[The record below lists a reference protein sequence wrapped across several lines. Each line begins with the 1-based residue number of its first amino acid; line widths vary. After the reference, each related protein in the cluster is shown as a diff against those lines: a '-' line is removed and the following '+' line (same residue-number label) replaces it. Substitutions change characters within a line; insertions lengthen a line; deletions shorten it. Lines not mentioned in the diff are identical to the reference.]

1 MVTITTQQELTKYIN
16 SAVIPEVLKVLADE
30 IANIMC
36 AFLVKDGVSLSVAE
50 IVDIKFSKDKMKC
63 YIFANSQIA
72 PSTTGEPSVGGFRKF
87 VSLDGSETYKNK
99 TIAWWVADW
108 LEEGVS
114 SDGFYI
120 GNQPIQPND
129 WFTKTVEYLN
139 KNFKSMARNA
149 LRQVGVKVKTI

>member
-1 MVTITTQQELTKYIN
+1 MVTITTQRELNKHIN
-16 SAVIPEVLKVLADE
+16 SVVIPEVLQFLANE
-30 IANIMC
+30 IAKIMC
-36 AFLVKDGVSLSVAE
+36 DFLVKDGVSLSVAE
-50 IVDIKFSKDKMKC
+50 IVDIQFSKDKLKC
-63 YIFANSQIA
+63 NIFANSQIT

-87 VSLDGSETYKNK
+87 ISLDGSETYKNK

-114 SDGFYI
+114 GDGFYI
-120 GNQPIQPND
+120 GNQPIEPND

-149 LRQVGVKVKTI
+149 LRQLGLKVKTI

>member
-1 MVTITTQQELTKYIN
+1 MVTITTQRELNKHIN
-16 SAVIPEVLKVLADE
+16 SVVIPEVLQLLANE
-30 IANIMC
+30 IAKIMC
-36 AFLVKDGVSLSVAE
+36 DFLVQDGVSLSVAE
-50 IVDIKFSKDKMKC
+50 IVDIQFSKDKLKC
-63 YIFANSQIA
+63 DIFANSQIT
-72 PSTTGEPSVGGFRKF
+72 PSETGEPSVGAFRKF

-114 SDGFYI
+114 GDGIYI
-120 GNQPIQPND
+120 GNQPILANE

-149 LRQVGVKVKTI
+149 LRQLGLKVKTI

>member
-1 MVTITTQQELTKYIN
+1 MVTITTQRELNKHIN
-16 SAVIPEVLKVLADE
+16 SVVIPEVLQLLANE
-30 IANIMC
+30 IAKIMC
-36 AFLVKDGVSLSVAE
+36 DFLIQDGVSLSVAE
-50 IVDIKFSKDKMKC
+50 IVDIQFTKDKLKC
-63 YIFANSQIA
+63 DIFANSQIT
-72 PSTTGEPSVGGFRKF
+72 PSETGEPSVGSFRKF

-114 SDGFYI
+114 GNGIYI
-120 GNQPIQPND
+120 GNQPILANE

-149 LRQVGVKVKTI
+149 LRQLGLKVKTI